1 MSDIEQVSA
10 PEEQP
15 TPAHDTPAAPESVP
29 EVSPEVA
36 LETTAAALPPESEPV
51 ASDAPPVVEAPRQS
65 IEDQIAYHEAELDK
79 LDAIRMK
86 TVVESLEFNPVALSL
101 VASDRAVDRYARAW
115 KEAQKLIKQCAWS
128 GLRMVQIESVMPTM
142 NETLVHDL
150 VKAKFKA
157 KVVTING
164 VQKIECRW

>member
-1 MSDIEQVSA
+1 MSDIDQVSG

-15 TPAHDTPAAPESVP
+15 TPTHDTPAVP

-51 ASDAPPVVEAPRQS
+51 ASDAPPVEVSEAPRQS
-65 IEDQIAYHEAELDK
+65 IEDQIAFHEGELDK

-128 GLRMVQIESVMPTM
+128 GLRMVQIDSVIPTM

-157 KVVTING
+157 KAVTING